1 MPAGPVLI
9 LAATFAAVI
18 VGLFAVAFPIAC
30 LVAWL
35 LTDAP
40 PTGPRVREIDERLS
54 HEPPPLPLTVEQA
67 RQQWA
72 RHIGCRLGC
81 CARKREIQR
90 TLRAAGVAPPLDTTS
105 TAPTRRGGR
114 HAHPRRKA

>member
-9 LAATFAAVI
+9 LAAMAAAVI
-18 VGLFAVAFPIAC
+18 ACVFAA
-30 LVAWL
+30 AWL
-35 LTDAP
+35 ATGAP
-40 PTGPRVREIDERLS
+40 AMGPRFTEIDERLS

-72 RHIGCRLGC
+72 RHLGCRLTR

-90 TLRAAGVAPPLDTTS
+90 TLRAAGVAPDIDANP

-114 HAHPRRKA
+114 HAHSRRRNP

>member
-1 MPAGPVLI
+1 MPTGSVLM
-9 LAATFAAVI
+9 LAAMTAAVI
-18 VGLFAVAFPIAC
+18 AC
-30 LVAWL
+30 VSAAAWL
-35 LTDAP
+35 ATGFPAS
-40 PTGPRVREIDERLS
+40 GPRFREIDERLC

-72 RHIGCRLGC
+72 RHVGCRLTH

-105 TAPTRRGGR
+105 TAPTQRGGR
-114 HAHPRRKA
+114 HAHPRRKP